1 MNRMNDMKTNLKLM
15 YELSHKNSWGRNK
28 ILKLNIDD
36 KLQLKLSANCV
47 TPNVSCGEAM
57 LTLLVCDNMEYSF
70 DIETLVKLFYSI
82 DENLTKDFVV
92 SCCESTNIPKR
103 LLEIFYSKLRA
114 KNSKR
119 HLKEKL
125 MLSYVEYYTTK

>member
-1 MNRMNDMKTNLKLM
+1 MNRMSDMKTNIKLM
-15 YELSHKNSWGRNK
+15 YELSHKSSWGRNQ
-28 ILKLNIDD
+28 ILKLNIDG
-36 KLQLKLSANCV
+36 KLQLKLSSNCI

-57 LTLLVCDNMEYSF
+57 LTLLICDNMKHSF
-70 DIETLVKLFYSI
+70 DIETLIKLFYSI

-92 SCCESTNIPKR
+92 SCCESTNIPKD

-125 MLSYVEYYTTK
+125 MLSYIEYYTI

>member
-15 YELSHKNSWGRNK
+15 YELSHKNSWGRNQ

-36 KLQLKLSANCV
+36 KLQLKLSSNCI

-57 LTLLVCDNMEYSF
+57 LALLICDNMKHSF

-82 DENLTKDFVV
+82 DENLTKDFVI
-92 SCCESTNIPKR
+92 SCCESTNINKG

>member
-15 YELSHKNSWGRNK
+15 YELSHKGSWGRNQ
-28 ILKLNIDD
+28 ILKL
-36 KLQLKLSANCV
+36 SSNCI

-57 LTLLVCDNMEYSF
+57 LTLLICDNMKYSF
-70 DIETLVKLFYSI
+70 DIETLIKLFYSI

-92 SCCESTNIPKR
+92 SCCESTNIPKD
-103 LLEIFYSKLRA
+103 LLEMFYSKLRA

-125 MLSYVEYYTTK
+125 MLSYVEYYTT

>member
-1 MNRMNDMKTNLKLM
+1 MNMMNDMKTNLKLM
-15 YELSHKNSWGRNK
+15 YELSHKNSWGRNQ

-36 KLQLKLSANCV
+36 KLQLKLSSNCI

-57 LTLLVCDNMEYSF
+57 LTLLICDNMKHSF
-70 DIETLVKLFYSI
+70 DIETLIKLFYSI
-82 DENLTKDFVV
+82 DENLTKDFVI
-92 SCCESTNIPKR
+92 SCCESTNIPKD

-125 MLSYVEYYTTK
+125 MLSYVEYYTS